1 VHDPAM
7 SRDAADQIGMS
18 IVTTLYLKNV
28 SNEVRLCLKSQA
40 YLGKRCYTSCSGVLP
55 ILGLGKL
62 SKASLGLA
70 KVTPTPT
77 YALEYEKPTNVRI
90 LGMLLINLWDNQ
102 KYCLF

>member
-1 VHDPAM
+1 M

-18 IVTTLYLKNV
+18 IVTTSYLENV
-28 SNEVRLCLKSQA
+28 SNELRLCLQSQA

-62 SKASLGLA
+62 SKALLELA

-77 YALEYEKPTNVRI
+77 YALEYENKSTNVRI

-102 KYCLF
+102 KCWLF